1 MTDIDIWQ
9 YAVFLGVAFVAGVVD
24 AIVGGGGLL
33 QLPVLLG
40 TLGASGIVATPLG
53 VNKAVTAIGN
63 TASIA
68 QFWRR
73 NPQSRVD
80 PKILI
85 GPGSIAVGA
94 ASLGA
99 LFVSQVPI
107 DVLRPIIIVCLL
119 GALVYT
125 IHSGRTKTLQE
136 SDGQLPSVHRAGLKL
151 SAVSTVLG
159 LYDGFVGPG
168 TGTMLLLAH
177 RKLLQR
183 TLTDS
188 LATTKI
194 IQCGMNVGGAA
205 VLLAQGQ
212 FLWQLILMMG
222 AFSML
227 GALIGAR
234 IALFGKDKLIR
245 KVLVASVLATIAKL
259 VYDQVAAR

>member
-1 MTDIDIWQ
+1 MTDIDLWH
-9 YAVFLGVAFVAGVVD
+9 YVLFVGVAFIAGIVD

-40 TLGASGIVATPLG
+40 TLGVGGAVATPLG

-73 NPQSRVD
+73 NPDSRID

-85 GPGSIAVGA
+85 GPGSIAVA
-94 ASLGA
+94 SASLGA
-99 LFVSQVPI
+99 LFVSHVPI
-107 DVLRPIIIVCLL
+107 EVLRPIIIVCLL
-119 GALVYT
+119 GALIYT
-125 IHSGRTKTLQE
+125 LRSGRKRSPDATAH
-136 SDGQLPSVHRAGLKL
+136 SSPVHRAGLKL

-168 TGTMLLLAH
+168 TGTVLLLAH

-194 IQCGMNVGGAA
+194 IQCGMNVGGAT
-205 VLLAQGQ
+205 VLLSQGV
-212 FLWQLILMMG
+212 FAWQLILLMG
-222 AFSML
+222 AFSMV

-234 IALFGKDKLIR
+234 IALYGKDELIR
-245 KVLVASVLATIAKL
+245 RVLVASVLATIAKL
-259 VYDQVAAR
+259 VYDQMTG